1 MMLIIGSSGKLGRQL
16 EKAFPEA
23 LAPKHE
29 ELDVKDRGEVESYI
43 KKFRPHTIIH
53 AAALTNVRQCEID
66 KKSTWDTNV
75 VGTENLVGAC
85 ASVVPN
91 CYFVYMSTACVFYG
105 DRGDYIET
113 DIPNP
118 KNFYS
123 FTKLLGEFIV
133 KKLSNHLIIRTNF
146 VERGEWPYEK
156 AFIDRF
162 GTYLFADDLTLAIKE
177 VIGKKLAGV
186 VHVAGDKKFSM
197 FELAK
202 LTTPNVK
209 PMTMKEADLPLT
221 QDMTLRSIRIKPYK
235 LTI

>member
-1 MMLIIGSSGKLGRQL
+1 MMLITGSSGKLGRQL
-16 EKAFPEA
+16 KKSFPEA

-29 ELDVKDRGEVESYI
+29 ELDTKDKGEVESYI
-43 KKFRPHTIIH
+43 KKFQPDTIIH

-66 KKSTWDTNV
+66 KESTWATNV
-75 VGTENLVGAC
+75 VGTENLVNAC
-85 ASVVPN
+85 NLFIPN

-105 DRGDYIET
+105 DKGDYIET

-133 KKLSNHLIIRTNF
+133 KKLSNHLVIRTNF
-146 VERGEWPYEK
+146 VERGKWPYEK
-156 AFIDRF
+156 AFTDRF
-162 GTYLFADDLTLAIKE
+162 GTYLFVDDLALAIKE
-177 VIGKKLAGV
+177 VIRKKLAGV
-186 VHVAGDKKFSM
+186 VHVTGDKKFSM

-202 LTTPNVK
+202 LTTPDIK

-221 QDMTLRSIRIKPYK
+221 QDMTLLSIRIAPFK
-235 LTI
+235 LTL